1 VVSNPR
7 IEELRKRL
15 EKDPGSRLF
24 AQLAEELRKAGELQE
39 AIGVSRQG
47 LEIHP
52 AYPSARMTLGR
63 ALFDFGDLK
72 GARAEFEAVLRSA
85 SDNILASRLL
95 AECLEGLGHHAEA
108 VTRYKAT
115 LAMVPGDKQVA
126 ARLQATEAKIARPT
140 PPTVVADSVPKVE
153 PAPQAPIPLAGA
165 DESFELER
173 PYVNPAPSVPPPE
186 APIRSFDVTLPMG
199 TTATVAGDS
208 VDQMLELDA
217 PVEAEAETAAAVPVE
232 AESLSDRLP
241 SAEPAPPPSEPARM
255 LEPPE
260 GAPPPPW
267 LQPEAAVETEVVTG
281 AAVPE
286 PLAPQAPELIS
297 PTLAELYFNQG
308 FTEKAADVYRQLLD
322 QDPSN
327 ARARA
332 RLIELQKLQQ
342 HLHAEEAPRPPQAD
356 AVPRDLREARR
367 RVILRTIARLE
378 GMIGTLRRE

>member
-47 LEIHP
+47 LEVHP

-63 ALFDFGDLK
+63 ALFDFGDLNA
-72 GARAEFEAVLRSA
+72 ARAEFEAVLRSA

-95 AECLEGLGHHAEA
+95 AECLEVLGDHAEA

-140 PPTVVADSVPKVE
+140 PPTAVADSAPKGE
-153 PAPQAPIPLAGA
+153 PTPQAPIPLAAA
-165 DESFELER
+165 DESFELEQ
-173 PYVNPAPSVPPPE
+173 PYVNPAPPE
-186 APIRSFDVTLPMG
+186 SPIRSFDMTLPVG
-199 TTATVAGDS
+199 TTTTVAGDS

-217 PVEAEAETAAAVPVE
+217 PVEAEVETAAAVPME
-232 AESLSDRLP
+232 AESLADRLP
-241 SAEPAPPPSEPARM
+241 SAEPARPPSEPSRM

-267 LQPEAAVETEVVTG
+267 LQPEAAVETEIATS

-286 PLAPQAPELIS
+286 PPAAQVPELIS

-308 FTEKAADVYRQLLD
+308 FIEKAADVYRQLLD

-327 ARARA
+327 ARARG
-332 RLIELQKLQQ
+332 RLIELQKLQP
-342 HLHAEEAPRPPQAD
+342 HLHADEAPRPPQAD
-356 AVPRDLREARR
+356 AAPSDLREARR